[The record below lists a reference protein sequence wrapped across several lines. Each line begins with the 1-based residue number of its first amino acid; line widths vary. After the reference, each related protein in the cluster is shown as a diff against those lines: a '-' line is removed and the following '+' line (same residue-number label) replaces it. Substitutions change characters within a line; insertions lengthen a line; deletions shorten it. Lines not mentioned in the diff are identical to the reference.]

1 MTHSDNDVKLN
12 ITHIFA
18 ASVNLVAEDED
29 NYKYALGVAIGIL
42 ITQTLNRDELLVW
55 FIHYVKQCCDLDEE
69 IDGDELATI
78 GVHILNEAED
88 YVLTHQGN
96 MILLDNKEE
105 K

>member
-1 MTHSDNDVKLN
+1 MHSDNDVKLN
-12 ITHIFA
+12 IVHIFT
-18 ASVNLVAEDED
+18 ASVNLVVEDED

-42 ITQTLNRDELLVW
+42 ITQTLDKDELLLW
-55 FIHYVKQCCDLDEE
+55 FIHYVKQCSDLDEE

-78 GVHILNEAED
+78 GVHILSEAED